1 MDNKFQNFL
10 VYLLGIIVLIFW
22 EMLTKFFH
30 ISNLILPS
38 PSTIFLNLINGIENG
53 FYLPHLIQTFMEV
66 FWGLMIGLIL
76 GLGGGI
82 LLGEIPIIRK
92 IFLPYVLISQIVPK
106 LALAPLFIMWFGF
119 GPWPCII
126 MTGLICFFPMLE
138 TTITAIDNTDL
149 KKVRLFKILG
159 ANRFQILFHLKF
171 ISGLPYILSGFRVSV
186 VLALVGAV
194 VSEFIGA
201 SKGLGSL
208 FFVGQSSM
216 NTPMIFA
223 SIVLISV
230 MGICIYSVVVF
241 FETLLLKNFPTVHR
255 AI

>member
-1 MDNKFQNFL
+1 
-10 VYLLGIIVLIFW
+10 
-22 EMLTKFFH
+22 
-30 ISNLILPS
+30 
-38 PSTIFLNLINGIENG
+38 
-53 FYLPHLIQTFMEV
+53 
-66 FWGLMIGLIL
+66 
-76 GLGGGI
+76 
-82 LLGEIPIIRK
+82 
-92 IFLPYVLISQIVPK
+92 
-106 LALAPLFIMWFGF
+106 
-119 GPWPCII
+119 
-126 MTGLICFFPMLE
+126 
-138 TTITAIDNTDL
+138 
-149 KKVRLFKILG
+149 
-159 ANRFQILFHLKF
+159 LFHLKF

-208 FFVGQSSM
+208 IIVGQSSM